1 MSWKSLL
8 KSIGWSLA
16 VILVVGVS
24 VAPIQFQAGA
34 QGVPQ
39 LQRMSEFSLGDLCPL
54 SGALMS
60 PDGETVWSVVS
71 NCATD
76 NAVSVVGLSVADG
89 SVSARSQH
97 LGIEIAGEQTFFYD
111 PSLSWGGDGTL
122 NVDLTHVMSGVTTSF
137 TVDQE
142 SGAVRSV
149 ANSPRVLTRA
159 VVRAALP
166 SFGGRLDSVRY
177 SDDRS
182 LAVTGDV
189 STLYVFDVASGE
201 LVTSQTPAPD
211 GQLSWTWFSPDGRH
225 VYATE
230 YVEPDNWDN
239 FAVNLYIYDAATGDQ
254 VAVHEVPF
262 AIINLS
268 PDERFALL
276 RTGGPRQNVAP
287 SLTVFDLVNGTLST
301 SLATA
306 STAITLDTC
315 KNDGRAAVSP
325 WVSDDPT
332 RSSVVWLPDSSGF
345 VTLNSDSF
353 SYGTCLSNDSRLRVY
368 AVTGS

>member
-1 MSWKSLL
+1 
-8 KSIGWSLA
+8 
-16 VILVVGVS
+16 
-24 VAPIQFQAGA
+24 
-34 QGVPQ
+34 
-39 LQRMSEFSLGDLCPL
+39 
-54 SGALMS
+54 
-60 PDGETVWSVVS
+60 
-71 NCATD
+71 
-76 NAVSVVGLSVADG
+76 
-89 SVSARSQH
+89 
-97 LGIEIAGEQTFFYD
+97 
-111 PSLSWGGDGTL
+111 
-122 NVDLTHVMSGVTTSF
+122 
-137 TVDQE
+137 
-142 SGAVRSV
+142 
-149 ANSPRVLTRA
+149 
-159 VVRAALP
+159 
-166 SFGGRLDSVRY
+166 
-177 SDDRS
+177 
-182 LAVTGDV
+182 
-189 STLYVFDVASGE
+189 
-201 LVTSQTPAPD
+201 
-211 GQLSWTWFSPDGRH
+211 

-254 VAVHEVPF
+254 VAVHEVPY

-276 RTGGPRQNVAP
+276 RTGGPRQNTAP

-306 STAITLDTC
+306 STAITLDMC

-332 RSSVVWLPDSSGF
+332 RSSAVWFPDSSGF